1 MESTGK
7 VRRFFTNKASKAIV
21 FILCAAL
28 AAAAWTQIIIM
39 SYQGINPECLII
51 KQYKDSN
58 SFISRY
64 VSDAYNDA
72 YQTLH
77 EGGKMPESSS
87 YYYYISNGKQ
97 TYTNVSSTNKA
108 FFAQYDSAFYS
119 YEKGLLT
126 FGANTN
132 SNISFGFANKD
143 TVYIAFS
150 DKFLETHQKTWQ
162 AQRDLLMPYAMGVV
176 VCLLLSTVFFI
187 WIICAAGKKP
197 GDKELH
203 LCRID
208 KMYSDILIAVLIGLT
223 VGAFSIAFAS
233 NMYYYGNIVPGN
245 MNTYEKYAFVLL
257 GVCTFAMFMLCLA
270 VFLSMVRKIKAR
282 KLLKHSLI
290 YTICYKIYDFFRSLF
305 DGRKFNKYPLT
316 KSLFYRQMLF
326 IVLSFVLVILTL
338 ALVRT
343 PIFIVPFLLEAVLI
357 YWFIKGSRKTYD
369 DINKGFNES
378 LEDQMRAER
387 MKIALVTNVSH
398 DLKTPLTSIISY
410 VDLISKEE
418 GLTDTVRDY
427 VSILAEKSNRLKQI
441 VSDLFELAKS
451 TSGDIEINLEKIDFK
466 KLIQQTLGDMD
477 DKIQASNLRFK
488 VKMPDESVNIL
499 SDGKKLY
506 RVFLNVI
513 DNALKYS
520 HPGTRVFVSLEVI
533 DKEAVA
539 TVVNTAGYEM
549 DFCEEEILQ
558 RFNRGD
564 KARTTEGS
572 GLGLSIAESF
582 TSVCGGKFNI
592 KIDGDQ
598 FRVIIKFAK
607 I

>member
-1 MESTGK
+1 M
-7 VRRFFTNKASKAIV
+7 FT
-21 FILCAAL
+21 
-28 AAAAWTQIIIM
+28 
-39 SYQGINPECLII
+39 
-51 KQYKDSN
+51 
-58 SFISRY
+58 
-64 VSDAYNDA
+64 
-72 YQTLH
+72 
-77 EGGKMPESSS
+77 
-87 YYYYISNGKQ
+87 
-97 TYTNVSSTNKA
+97 
-108 FFAQYDSAFYS
+108 
-119 YEKGLLT
+119 
-126 FGANTN
+126 
-132 SNISFGFANKD
+132 
-143 TVYIAFS
+143 
-150 DKFLETHQKTWQ
+150 
-162 AQRDLLMPYAMGVV
+162 
-176 VCLLLSTVFFI
+176 
-187 WIICAAGKKP
+187 
-197 GDKELH
+197 
-203 LCRID
+203 
-208 KMYSDILIAVLIGLT
+208 
-223 VGAFSIAFAS
+223 
-233 NMYYYGNIVPGN
+233 
-245 MNTYEKYAFVLL
+245 
-257 GVCTFAMFMLCLA
+257 LCLA
-270 VFLSMVRKIKAR
+270 VFLSMVRKIKAK

-290 YTICYKIYDFFRSLF
+290 FTICYKIFDFFRSLF
-305 DGRKFNKYPLT
+305 DGRKFERYPLT

-326 IVLSFVLVILTL
+326 IVLSFVLVILTML
-338 ALVRT
+338 LIRT

-410 VDLISKEE
+410 VDLISKEDS
-418 GLTDTVRDY
+418 LSDTVRDY
-427 VSILAEKSNRLKQI
+427 VSILTEKSNRLKQI

-451 TSGDIEINLEKIDFK
+451 TSGDIEINLEKIDLK
-466 KLIQQTLGDMD
+466 KLIEQTLADMD
-477 DKIQASNLRFK
+477 DKIQMSQLQFK
-488 VKMPDESVNIL
+488 VKMPDDAVNIL

-520 HPGTRVFVSLEVI
+520 HQGTRVYVNLEII

-549 DFCEEEILQ
+549 DFTEEEILQ

-582 TSVCGGKFNI
+582 TGVCGGKFNI

-598 FRVIIKFAK
+598 FKVIIKFAK